1 MSKTISVIG
10 STGSIGLSTLFI
22 IDKKN
27 FKINLLSANKN
38 YKLICKQIKKYN
50 PKIFII
56 TDRNIFKKKKKKF
69 FKKKTKIFNNFN
81 SIKGIKKTDITVA
94 AIPGISGLEPTIK
107 MIAKSKKIL
116 LANKESIICG

>member
-10 STGSIGLSTLFI
+10 STGSIGLSTLSI

-50 PKIFII
+50 PKFFII
-56 TDRNIFKKKKKKF
+56 TDKIFLKGKEKF
-69 FKKKTKIFNNFN
+69 FKKTKIFNNFN
-81 SIKGIKKTDITVA
+81 SIKD
-94 AIPGISGLEPTIK
+94 
-107 MIAKSKKIL
+107 
-116 LANKESIICG
+116 